1 MDSPTKIHKLKK
13 IQKKQVESTISTQI
27 DLLQLFK
34 EVRSQTQFLCEPLE
48 TEDFVVQPVVDV
60 SPLKWH
66 LGHTTWFFETFVLIP
81 NMEGYK
87 QFHPKY
93 PKIFNSYYISAG
105 DRWDRASRGQL
116 TRPTVKEVFAYRKY
130 VDEHMTAFL
139 SSTAPDENLA
149 NVIYLGTQH
158 EQQHQELFLYDIKRI
173 LGDNPLNPV
182 YRKGNKKP
190 EIQNAKEWLD
200 VVEGTYKI
208 GYQGKDF
215 RFDNEEGAHKV
226 FLHEFQIESGL
237 VTNGEYLE
245 FINAG
250 GYTSFQYWLSEA
262 WDWVSNEKVL
272 SPRYWE
278 KESGEWYHYTLGG
291 FEKVNLNDPVAHI
304 SYYEA
309 DAFARW
315 KGCRLPTE
323 FEWEVACKMYSK
335 EIPTSANFVEDRYF
349 QPIQSADPSFFGNL
363 WEWTASAYTAYPY
376 FKTAEGALGEYNGKF
391 MVNQMVL
398 RGGSFATP
406 RKHIRTT
413 YRNFF
418 HPHLRWMFSGIRL
431 AQHIETK

>member
-1 MDSPTKIHKLKK
+1 M
-13 IQKKQVESTISTQI
+13 ESTISTKI
-27 DLLQLFK
+27 NLLQLFK
-34 EVRSQTQFLCEPLE
+34 EVRLQTQFLCEPLE

-81 NMEGYK
+81 NLKGYK
-87 QFHPKY
+87 PFHPKY

-116 TRPTVKEVFAYRKY
+116 TRPTVKEVFEYREY
-130 VDEHMTAFL
+130 VEKHIVEFL
-139 SSTAPDENLA
+139 EKEELTQEVAK
-149 NVIYLGTQH
+149 VVYLGTQH

-182 YRKGNKKP
+182 YRKGNIKP
-190 EIQNAKEWLD
+190 ETQNEKEWLT
-200 VVEGTYKI
+200 VEEAIYEI
-208 GYQGKDF
+208 GYQGENF
-215 RFDNEEGAHKV
+215 HFDNEEGEHKV
-226 FLHEFQIESGL
+226 FLHGFQIESGL
-237 VTNGEYLE
+237 VTNGEYME
-245 FINAG
+245 FIEAG

-262 WDWVSNEKVL
+262 WDWVTNEKVE

-278 KESGEWYHYTLGG
+278 KEDGEWYHYTLGG
-291 FEKVNLNDPVAHI
+291 FEKIDLNDPVAHI

-315 KGCRLPTE
+315 KECRLPTE
-323 FEWEVACKMYSK
+323 FEWEVACKLYSK
-335 EIPTSANFVEDRYF
+335 EVPETANFVEDQYF
-349 QPIQSADPSFFGNL
+349 QPTQSADSNFFGNL
-363 WEWTASAYTAYPY
+363 WEWTSSPYTAYPY
-376 FKTAEGALGEYNGKF
+376 FKTVDGALGEYNGKF

-406 RKHIRTT
+406 RKHIRPT

-431 AQHIETK
+431 ARYT